1 MKNKLKEKN
10 ILTKKVSE
18 DKECMKIYSS
28 TDYDKFSFKDGNRK
42 INNRNYYKLLESM
55 REKQLRIPILVNEK
69 YEIIDGQHRYQAAK
83 ELKLPIYY
91 FMVEGYGSEEMKR
104 ANLVS
109 SNWTKDDFLNMFLA
123 DGDENYEAIREIMD
137 TYEVPVSL
145 IIKVF
150 AAMQGKNQKLVSK
163 QFEEGTFDIK
173 NIDNVKDFFVALED
187 FSFFKPYKTLQFSR
201 AFLKLYMQPQ
211 YDHSIMQ
218 QRIEK
223 RSNYLTK
230 KNTVDDYL
238 VTLTKE
244 LYSFGPIKHKLFYDK
259 DNRQFYN

>member
-1 MKNKLKEKN
+1 MKNKIKKVEKIIHKDIQALN
-10 ILTKKVSE
+10 ILSTK
-18 DKECMKIYSS
+18 
-28 TDYDKFSFKDGNRK
+28 DYDKFTFKDGNRK
-42 INNRNYYKLLESM
+42 INNRNYFKLLESM
-55 REKQLRIPILVNEK
+55 REKQLIIPILVNERF
-69 YEIIDGQHRYQAAK
+69 EIIDGQHRFQAAK

-91 FMVEGYGSEEMKR
+91 FVVDGYGSEEMKR

-109 SNWTKDDFLNMFLA
+109 SNWTKNDFLNMFLA
-123 DGDENYEAIREIMD
+123 DGEENYEVVKEIMD
-137 TYEVPVSL
+137 TYDVPVSL

-163 QFEEGTFDIK
+163 QFEEGNFDLK
-173 NIDNVKDFFVALED
+173 NVDNVKDFFASLED

-223 RSNYLTK
+223 RANFLTK

-244 LYSFGPIKHKLFYDK
+244 LYSFGPIRHKLFYDK
-259 DNRQFYN
+259 DNKQFYN

>member
-1 MKNKLKEKN
+1 MKAKTKKSLKNKELKCKDIETMN
-10 ILTKKVSE
+10 ILST
-18 DKECMKIYSS
+18 

-42 INNRNYYKLLESM
+42 INNRNYFKLLESM
-55 REKQLRIPILVNEK
+55 KEKQLMIPILVNEK
-69 YEIIDGQHRYQAAK
+69 FEIIDGQHRYQASK
-83 ELKLPIYY
+83 ELGLPVYY
-91 FMVEGYGSEEMKR
+91 FVVEGYGSEEMKR

-123 DGDENYEAIREIMD
+123 DGEEAYEAIKEIMD
-137 TYEVPVSL
+137 EYEVPVSL

-163 QFEEGTFDIK
+163 QFEEGTFDTK
-173 NIDNVKDFFVALED
+173 NMDNVKDFFVALED

-201 AFLKLYMQPQ
+201 AFLKLYMQKE

-218 QRIEK
+218 QRLEK
-223 RSNYLTK
+223 RANFLTK